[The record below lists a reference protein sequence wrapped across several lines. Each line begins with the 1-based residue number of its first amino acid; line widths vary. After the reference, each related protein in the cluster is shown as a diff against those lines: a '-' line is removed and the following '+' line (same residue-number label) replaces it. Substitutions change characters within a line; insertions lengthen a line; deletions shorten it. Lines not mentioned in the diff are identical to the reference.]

1 MAFTTLLLESLD
13 AIDPIQRNVLAAL
26 ATVVYVKAV
35 VGTCEYLV
43 SQKIL
48 APKLSRKCIHIAAGS
63 WIVFWPCFDTSH
75 WTWKLNV
82 LVPAVYTVQLFV
94 KGAILKNPNDPDV
107 LTMTR
112 TGSPEE
118 LLNGPIIFT
127 IIMCVVGLQL
137 YRTQLGVVL
146 MACLGYGDGIA
157 PLVGYYF
164 PCGTHYPTYPFG
176 PNDKKTLTGSLGLF
190 VASLAGYSLLKGLI
204 LDSER
209 EFASGADELAMMI
222 RVAAMVAVT
231 EGISG
236 EYDNPCIALVVTLAY
251 SFVVVPDEIHNDV

>member
-1 MAFTTLLLESLD
+1 MITAFFESLD
-13 AIDPIQRNVLAAL
+13 SFDPVQRNVLAAL

-35 VGTCEYLV
+35 VGTCDYLV
-43 SQKIL
+43 SRKLL
-48 APKLSRKCIHIAAGS
+48 APKISRKCIHMAAGS
-63 WIVFWPCFDTSH
+63 WILFWPCFDTSH
-75 WTWKLNV
+75 WTWMLNV

-94 KGAILKNPNDPDV
+94 KGAILKDPNDQDV

-127 IIMCVVGLQL
+127 IIMTIVGLKL

-164 PCGTHYPTYPFG
+164 PCGTHYPTFPYG
-176 PNDKKTLTGSLGLF
+176 PTDKKTLTGSLGF
-190 VASLAGYSLLKGLI
+190 YVASLVGYQLLKGLI

-209 EFASGADELAMMI
+209 EFATGADELAMMM
-222 RVAAMVAVT
+222 RVAAIVAVT

-236 EYDNPCIALVVTLAY
+236 EYDNPCIALVVTLSY
-251 SFVVVPDEIHNDV
+251 SFVVVPHGINDV